1 MTQSLHPQVLSSS
14 WVTSVSLDLLVSP
27 PPALPLINSVSPS
40 QPEIYL
46 KNTNRSFPLLPALQ
60 WLLKALK
67 LKSSLPNPADHNL
80 QDLAGLT
87 SFWFLGSAMLPLAAS
102 SCLPRPTFPA
112 FPLWPQPRCHFFM
125 DAHLSHPHKNPVQA
139 GTCVHKHL
147 VFALTQ
153 PCLTRLKL
161 PIFLSVSCRRQ
172 LRPARQ
178 GPLSRSHSKAF
189 GEESSG
195 ALLKA

>member
-87 SFWFLGSAMLPLAAS
+87 SFWFLGSAMLPLASHVLHSLHSPFGLNPDVTS
-102 SCLPRPTFPA
+102 SWMHIYPTHTKTQSRLVPVFISTLCLP
-112 FPLWPQPRCHFFM
+112 
-125 DAHLSHPHKNPVQA
+125 
-139 GTCVHKHL
+139 
-147 VFALTQ
+147 
-153 PCLTRLKL
+153 
-161 PIFLSVSCRRQ
+161 
-172 LRPARQ
+172 
-178 GPLSRSHSKAF
+178 SHSPV
-189 GEESSG
+189 
-195 ALLKA
+195 LPD